1 MPTDL
6 TIILGIFA
14 ALFVLLVWGRI
25 RYDLVAFGALI
36 LASLLGLVQNED
48 VFSGFGHAA
57 VAIIALVLIIS
68 RGLVGSG
75 AVEKLAMRLLD
86 ADRPLPMH
94 IAVMAVVGAGLSAVI
109 NNVAALAILMPLDVD
124 TAAKAKRAVSKTLMP
139 LSFATIL
146 GGMVTLIGTPPN
158 IVISE
163 YRQDALGEPFAMFDF
178 TPVGL
183 IVAVAG
189 IAFVSLFGWRL
200 LPNREGARDQD
211 AAFKKGRYIAELR
224 VGDKLVDEGKRVG
237 DLYPLADEHDV
248 HILGLVRRG
257 KRLSGFSM
265 RQEIRAS
272 DFLVVEGDPKSI
284 ETFMGQSGFDFAGSE
299 KHTGT
304 VTAGGLTLME
314 AIVPEGS
321 RIDGR
326 TARSLRLLYQLSV
339 TLLGVSRSGQRF
351 TDRVRLL
358 TIKPGD
364 VLLLLGSPERV
375 SQAATWLG
383 VLPLGGRETKVVQR
397 SKAGLSI
404 GIFLAAIAGAVL
416 GWTSLPI
423 SLAAAVI
430 AFVAAGLVS
439 GREVYDSV
447 EWKVIVLLASLIPLA
462 EAFENLGGA
471 ELIAT
476 QILSATQGYPTW
488 VSLLALMAV
497 TMTLSDFLNNV
508 ATTLV
513 AAPIALGLATATATN
528 PDTWLMTVAI
538 AASCAFLTPIGHKN
552 NTIILGPGGY
562 RFGDYWRIGLPL
574 EVLVLAVGLPA
585 ILIVWPL

>member
-36 LASLLGLVQNED
+36 LASLLGLVQKED

-178 TPVGL
+178 APVGL

-299 KHTGT
+299 KHAGT

-404 GIFLAAIAGAVL
+404 GIFLVAIAGAVI
-416 GWTSLPI
+416 GWTSLPV

>member
-1 MPTDL
+1 MPTDQTL
-6 TIILGIFA
+6 ILAIFVT
-14 ALFVLLVWGRI
+14 LFVLLVWGRI
-25 RYDLVAFGALI
+25 RYDLVAFGGLI
-36 LASLLGLVQNED
+36 LASLLGLVPKAE
-48 VFSGFGHAA
+48 VFSGFGHSA

-75 AVEKLAMRLLD
+75 AIEKLAMRLLD
-86 ADRPLPMH
+86 ADRPLPLH

-124 TAAKAKRAVSKTLMP
+124 TASKAKRAASKTLMP

-146 GGMVTLIGTPPN
+146 GGMITLIGTPPN

-163 YRQDALGEPFAMFDF
+163 YRQDALGAPFGMFDF

-183 IVAVAG
+183 IIALAG

-200 LPNREGARDQD
+200 LPDRNGARGQEE
-211 AAFKKGRYIAELR
+211 ALEKGRYIAELR
-224 VGDKLVDEGKRVG
+224 VGDDSLEDGTTVSA
-237 DLYPLADEHDV
+237 LYPAADEHDV

-257 KRLSGFSM
+257 KRLAGFSA
-265 RQEIRAS
+265 RQDIRAG
-272 DFLVVEGDPKSI
+272 DFLVVEGEPKSI
-284 ETFMGQSGFDFAGSE
+284 EAFMGQGALEFSGSE
-299 KHTGT
+299 KHTGKIT
-304 VTAGGLTLME
+304 SGGLTLTE

-326 TARSLRLLYQLSV
+326 TARSLQLLYQHSV
-339 TLLGVSRSGQRF
+339 TLLGVSRSGTQF

-364 VLLLLGSPERV
+364 VLLLLGSPDKV
-375 SQAATWLG
+375 TQAATWLG
-383 VLPLGGRETKVVQR
+383 VLPLDGRETQVVQR

-404 GIFLAAIAGAVL
+404 GIFLAAIGAAVL
-416 GWTSLPI
+416 GFSSLPV

-430 AFVAAGLVS
+430 AFVGVGLVS
-439 GREVYDSV
+439 GREVYASV

-462 EAFENLGGA
+462 EAFERLGGA

-476 QILSATQGYPTW
+476 QILSATSSYPTW
-488 VSLLALMAV
+488 VSLFALMVV

-508 ATTLV
+508 ATTLI

-574 EVLVLAVGLPA
+574 ELLVLAVGMPA
-585 ILIVWPL
+585 ILWVWPL

>member
-299 KHTGT
+299 KHAGT

-397 SKAGLSI
+397 SKSGLSI

>member
-36 LASLLGLVQNED
+36 LASLLGLVQKED

-299 KHTGT
+299 KHAGT

-404 GIFLAAIAGAVL
+404 GIFLVAIAGAVL
-416 GWTSLPI
+416 GWTSLPV

>member
-416 GWTSLPI
+416 GWTSLPV

>member
-36 LASLLGLVQNED
+36 LASLLGLVQKED

-86 ADRPLPMH
+86 GDRPLPMH

-178 TPVGL
+178 APVGL

-284 ETFMGQSGFDFAGSE
+284 ETFMGQSGFDFVGSE
-299 KHTGT
+299 KHAGT

-416 GWTSLPI
+416 GWTSLPV

>member
-6 TIILGIFA
+6 TVILGIFA
-14 ALFVLLVWGRI
+14 ALFVLLVWGLI

-36 LASLLGLVQNED
+36 LASLLGLVQKED

-299 KHTGT
+299 KHAGT

-404 GIFLAAIAGAVL
+404 GIFLVAIAGAVL
-416 GWTSLPI
+416 GWTSLPV